1 MKKIIGLDLGT
12 KTLGIAISDKL
23 HIAAYGYENFKFPF
37 LDDETALNHL
47 FNILEKEDVN
57 EMCLGL
63 PLHMSG
69 ESSPSSKRALEFRD
83 KILARN
89 PNLKVEM
96 IDERLTTVIAN
107 KRLLEADL
115 SRKKRKNV
123 IDKMAAV
130 VILESYLQ
138 RRKNHG

>member
-1 MKKIIGLDLGT
+1 
-12 KTLGIAISDKL
+12 
-23 HIAAYGYENFKFPF
+23 
-37 LDDETALNHL
+37 
-47 FNILEKEDVN
+47 
-57 EMCLGL
+57 
-63 PLHMSG
+63 MSG